1 MLINFQRNPLV
12 FHEGK
17 RTPEMPSRRTV
28 AAEIE
33 VSSATNQNSTSAPAR
48 FDETIERWSA
58 SVVEDGSLE
67 EDGFEIRMAPA
78 SGEKFVAQVREI
90 GAALAGVDADVS
102 QKAGLHVH
110 VGAYDFQWSHH
121 LNLAWLWAHVED
133 AAFSIMPR
141 SRRVNTYCAPRAGN
155 IQHYAGEP
163 RELSSADRK
172 TIFTAMIAGTS
183 HYVGADWEY
192 ASRKAYEAEKAKY
205 SRAIANG
212 IPYVRPKWTK
222 YTVPKR
228 TKDGS
233 GSTPGGSRYYALNYQ
248 SVFAH
253 GTIEFRLHG
262 GTTNPD
268 KIIPWAAWCASL
280 VDLARKLDAKGVAD
294 LIAAHPNE
302 TGWDAFLAIA
312 PACHRPYFEARRNL
326 HGGRR

>member
-1 MLINFQRNPLV
+1 MLITFQRNPLV

-17 RTPEMPSRRTV
+17 RTAEMPSRRTV

-33 VSSATNQNSTSAPAR
+33 VSWATNQNNTSAPA

-67 EDGFEIRMAPA
+67 DDGFEIRTAPA
-78 SGEKFVAQVREI
+78 SGEKFTTQIREI

-121 LNLAWLWAHVED
+121 LNLAWLWAYVED

-141 SRRVNTYCAPRAGN
+141 SRRGNTYCAPRAGN
-155 IQHYAGEP
+155 ISHYAGEP

-212 IPYVRPKWTK
+212 IPYVRPSWKDC
-222 YTVPKR
+222 TVPKR
-228 TKDGS
+228 AKDGS
-233 GSTPGGSRYYALNYQ
+233 GTTPGGSRYYALNYQ

-253 GTIEFRLHG
+253 GTIEFRLHS

-294 LIAAHPNE
+294 FIADHPDN

-312 PACHRPYFEARRNL
+312 PPQHRPYFEARRAL